1 MYTQKG
7 ISFLCGVVSSSKRHV
22 YVHKR
27 DPCIHSKWHLNVFLL
42 CVVRCRPSEKTYIYT
57 KETWIHMQ
65 KRPEYAFV
73 FSVEMC
79 RFPFCTQEK
88 RNTNPILIFNCVISP
103 GGVGGGG
110 RDGSYKCLFLQM
122 IVCRH
127 ISLNSGGSCV
137 RYSVLQCVVVCCR
150 WVAVCWRCVVD
161 VCYGNYRHH
170 CNCCCEH

>member
-110 RDGSYKCLFLQM
+110 GVVYTNVCFYKWLFADILVS
-122 IVCRH
+122 IVA
-127 ISLNSGGSCV
+127 GAVCV
-137 RYSVLQCVVVCCR
+137 TVCCSVL
-150 WVAVCWRCVVD
+150 
-161 VCYGNYRHH
+161 
-170 CNCCCEH
+170 